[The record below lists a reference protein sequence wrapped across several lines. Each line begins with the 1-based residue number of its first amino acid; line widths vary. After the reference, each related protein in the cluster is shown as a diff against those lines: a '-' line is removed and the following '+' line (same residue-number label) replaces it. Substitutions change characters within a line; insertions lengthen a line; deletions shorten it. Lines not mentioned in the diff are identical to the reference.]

1 MKSIAIVEDEK
12 NAADEL
18 IENLGIFFQNVG
30 VQADIRW
37 FSDPV
42 TFLDRY
48 KAEFDIVFLDI
59 EMPHINGMEVA
70 QRLRKIDA
78 GVMTIFVTNMAQYA
92 VSGYEVSA
100 FDFIVKPVKYP
111 ILEFKMKRAL
121 ECLNIGSDKK
131 ILVNIGGG
139 VECIKTDEL
148 KYAEVLN
155 HRITYHTVNK
165 DITAYGQLKKLET
178 ALPADIFCRCNAY
191 CLVNLRYVTAVKGG
205 TAYLSDEEL
214 PISNG
219 KRKDFM
225 RALSEYLGGA
235 GMMGGVDKCMR

>member
-78 GVMTIFVTNMAQYA
+78 GVMIIFVSNMAQYA
-92 VSGYEVSA
+92 LSGY
-100 FDFIVKPVKYP
+100 
-111 ILEFKMKRAL
+111 
-121 ECLNIGSDKK
+121 
-131 ILVNIGGG
+131 
-139 VECIKTDEL
+139 
-148 KYAEVLN
+148 
-155 HRITYHTVNK
+155 
-165 DITAYGQLKKLET
+165 
-178 ALPADIFCRCNAY
+178 
-191 CLVNLRYVTAVKGG
+191 
-205 TAYLSDEEL
+205 
-214 PISNG
+214 
-219 KRKDFM
+219 
-225 RALSEYLGGA
+225 
-235 GMMGGVDKCMR
+235 

>member
-78 GVMTIFVTNMAQYA
+78 GVMIIFVTNMAQYA

-155 HRITYHTVNK
+155 HKITYHTVNK
-165 DITAYGQLKKLET
+165 DITALTSCFPTRVY
-178 ALPADIFCRCNAY
+178 A
-191 CLVNLRYVTAVKGG
+191 
-205 TAYLSDEEL
+205 S
-214 PISNG
+214 
-219 KRKDFM
+219 
-225 RALSEYLGGA
+225 
-235 GMMGGVDKCMR
+235 